1 MPHHPEHNQ
10 TTMRVARDGVLDE
23 QLGALRRRLIREA
36 SQAIEILK
44 SSVDALWD
52 LDHSSA
58 SMIADIEREIDH
70 EEVRIEQECYRI
82 LTLKNPFAADF
93 RLITFCLKVNS
104 DIERVADHAFSI
116 TKITGKLE
124 PPAPEWPPSLR
135 EMGERIPM
143 MCERLLRAV
152 VNTDVE
158 LARKVV
164 LDDKAIDKL
173 DRQAFREISE
183 RLQHDPSS
191 ADASLLMYR
200 VTRELERVGDLL
212 GDIAEGVIYLQT
224 GTIVRHAPALR
235 ADNRRPAS

>member
-1 MPHHPEHNQ
+1 MTSAPNNDRIP
-10 TTMRVARDGVLDE
+10 MRVPNDTILDA
-23 QLGALRRRLIREA
+23 QLVALRRRLIREA

-58 SMIADIEREIDH
+58 SMIADIEREIDD
-70 EEVRIEQECYRI
+70 EEVRIEQECYR
-82 LTLKNPFAADF
+82 LLALKNPFAADF

-104 DIERVADHAFSI
+104 DIERVADHAFSL

-124 PPAPEWPPSLR
+124 GDEPDWPPALR
-135 EMGERIPM
+135 EMGERVPM

-152 VNTDVE
+152 VNTDVD
-158 LARKVV
+158 LARVIV
-164 LDDKAIDKL
+164 ADDKAIDKL

-183 RLQHDPSS
+183 RIQRDPAG
-191 ADASLLMYR
+191 ADAYLLMYR
-200 VTRELERVGDLL
+200 AARELERVGDLL

-224 GTIVRHAPALR
+224 GTIVRHTPRRDADRPR
-235 ADNRRPAS
+235 AS